1 MAGYVVQLGAT
12 VICAHAGQAMPTMP
26 SQRVLLG
33 NQPAI
38 TLSSPWVVAGC
49 GLTGTTVPPCVSA
62 QFVVGSTRVTAGGVP
77 LVLQT
82 GTSICTPTG
91 TPLQVVVTQL
101 RVTAS

>member
-12 VICAHAGQAMPTMP
+12 VICAHAGQATPLMP
-26 SQRVLLG
+26 SPRVLLG

-62 QFVVGSTRVTAGGVP
+62 QFVVGSTRVTASGAP
-77 LVLQT
+77 LVLQA

-91 TPLQVVVTQL
+91 TPLQVLATQL